1 MSNAH
6 AFSDAERAAVYRAI
20 RERRDVRRFRP
31 DPVPDEVVDR
41 LLRAAAHAP
50 SVGYSQP
57 WNFLLV
63 RDPQLRRQIHEAFG
77 RANAAAQELF
87 PPERRDRYA
96 ALKLEGILDSA
107 LNVCVTCDRNRFG
120 PVVLGRT
127 CQPDMDLYS
136 TVCAVQNLW
145 LAARAE
151 GVGVGWVSILR
162 PEDLRRLLGLP
173 DGVVSVAYLC
183 VGYPESFAAEPEL
196 KTAGWLPEVPL
207 SELVFLDHWGKGS
220 SDKADGRSSTP

>member
-31 DPVPDEVVDR
+31 DPVPDDVVDR
-41 LLRAAAHAP
+41 LVRAAAHAP

-57 WNFLLV
+57 WNFLLI
-63 RDPQLRRQIHEAFG
+63 RDPPLRRQIHEAFV
-77 RANAAAQELF
+77 RANTEAQALF

-162 PEDLRRLLGLP
+162 TEDLRRLLGLP
-173 DGVVSVAYLC
+173 DGVVPVAYLC
-183 VGYPESFAAEPEL
+183 VGYPEAFAAEPEL

-207 SELVFLDHWGKGS
+207 AELIFHDRWGNR
-220 SDKADGRSSTP
+220 A

>member
-1 MSNAH
+1 MGH
-6 AFSDAERAAVYRAI
+6 ADSFSDAERAAVYRAI

-31 DPVPDEVVDR
+31 DPVPDEVIWR
-41 LLRAAAHAP
+41 LLRAAAQAP

-63 RDPQLRRQIHEAFG
+63 RDREVRARAHAAFL
-77 RANAAAQELF
+77 RANARARELF

-96 ALKLEGILDSA
+96 ALKLEGILDA
-107 LNVCVTCDRNRFG
+107 PLNVCVTCDRSRFG

-127 CQPDMDLYS
+127 CQLDTDLYS
-136 TVCAVQNLW
+136 AVCAVQNLW

-151 GVGVGWVSILR
+151 GVGVGWVSIIE
-162 PEDLRRLLGLP
+162 PDDLRAVLGLP
-173 DGVVSVAYLC
+173 AAVVPVAYLC
-183 VGYPESFAAEPEL
+183 VGYAESFPPEPEL

-207 SELVFLDHWGKGS
+207 EGLVFLDSWGRRPES
-220 SDKADGRSSTP
+220 LPAPT